1 MPNVTSKTNSNKA
14 NTALKAEHMY
24 FCGNSGTGKSSKI
37 KEMLK
42 KAPRAIIFDPDDE
55 YSELTGVVRVTNANN
70 LIQCLKQKKS
80 ANLKIAYVAEGVK
93 AFEFWA
99 NCAFQWQ
106 NCIAVAEEIAD
117 VTTASKA
124 PPAWG
129 RLIRRGRKYGILICA
144 VTQRPAEADK
154 TILSNA
160 AIIRTGALG
169 RHADR
174 EAIAREM
181 DCPVS
186 HISKLIP
193 LDFIEY
199 KRSDLS
205 LKKGRLG
212 EKREENLRQE
222 PKEKTV
228 LEA

>member
-1 MPNVTSKTNSNKA
+1 MTKA

-55 YSELTGVVRVTNANN
+55 YGELPNVRRVTSARE
-70 LIQCLKQKKS
+70 LLSALKSHKNS
-80 ANLKIAYVAEGVK
+80 SLKIAYVAEGVK

-99 NCAFQWQ
+99 DCAFQWR
-106 NCIAVAEEIAD
+106 NCVAVAEEIAD

-160 AIIRTGALG
+160 ATIRTGALG

-181 DCPVS
+181 DCHS
-186 HISKLIP
+186 SEIAKLVP

-199 KRSDLS
+199 RRSDLS

-212 EKREENLRQE
+212 TRREQNLR
-222 PKEKTV
+222 KAT
-228 LEA
+228 

>member
-1 MPNVTSKTNSNKA
+1 MAKA

-37 KEMLK
+37 KKMMK
-42 KAPRAIIFDPDDE
+42 IVPRVIIFDPDDE
-55 YSELTGVVRVTNANN
+55 YGELSGVVRTTNATELVNALRSHKN
-70 LIQCLKQKKS
+70 KS
-80 ANLKIAYVAEGVK
+80 LKIAFVAEGVK

-99 NCAFQWQ
+99 NCAFNWQ
-106 NCIAVAEEIAD
+106 NCVAVAEEIAD

-129 RLIRRGRKYGILICA
+129 RLIRRGRKYGIQICA

-160 AIIRTGALG
+160 AVIRTGALG

-181 DCPVS
+181 DCKVDE
-186 HISKLIP
+186 ISKLIP
-193 LDFIEY
+193 LDYIEY
-199 KRSDLS
+199 RRADLT
-205 LKKGRLG
+205 LERGRLG
-212 EKREENLRQE
+212 EKRTKNLRTQA
-222 PKEKTV
+222 KK
-228 LEA
+228 

>member
-1 MPNVTSKTNSNKA
+1 MTKS

-42 KAPRAIIFDPDDE
+42 KAPRAIVFDPDDE
-55 YSELTGVVRVTNANN
+55 YGDESGFLRVYNAND
-70 LIQCLKQKKS
+70 LLTLLKSHANKS
-80 ANLKIAYVAEGVK
+80 LKVAFVAEGQK

-99 NCAFQWQ
+99 NCAFAWR

-117 VTTASKA
+117 VTTPSKA

-169 RHADR
+169 RQADR

-181 DCPVS
+181 DCTAD
-186 HISKLIP
+186 HITKLIP
-193 LDFIEY
+193 LDFIEF

-212 EKREENLRQE
+212 ESREVDLRKE
-222 PKEKTV
+222 PPKDTKK
-228 LEA
+228 

>member
-1 MPNVTSKTNSNKA
+1 MAKA

-37 KEMLK
+37 KEMMK
-42 KAPRAIIFDPDDE
+42 TAPRVIIFDPDDE
-55 YSELTGVVRVTNANN
+55 YGELSGVIRTTNASELVSALRSHKN
-70 LIQCLKQKKS
+70 KS
-80 ANLKIAYVAEGVK
+80 LKIAFVAEGVK

-99 NCAFQWQ
+99 NCAFNWQ
-106 NCIAVAEEIAD
+106 NCVAVAEEIAD

-129 RLIRRGRKYGILICA
+129 RLIRRGRKYGIQICA

-160 AIIRTGALG
+160 AVIRTGALG

-186 HISKLIP
+186 EISKLVP
-193 LDFIEY
+193 LDYIEY
-199 KRSDLS
+199 RRADLT
-205 LKKGRLG
+205 LECGRLG
-212 EKREENLRQE
+212 EKRTKNLRIQA
-222 PKEKTV
+222 KK
-228 LEA
+228 

>member
-1 MPNVTSKTNSNKA
+1 MTKA
-14 NTALKAEHMY
+14 NTSLKAEHMY

-55 YSELTGVVRVTNANN
+55 YGELPNVVRTTSASELVAA
-70 LIQCLKQKKS
+70 LKKHKNS
-80 ANLKIAYVAEGVK
+80 SLKIAYVAEGVK

-99 NCAFQWQ
+99 NCAFQWR
-106 NCIAVAEEIAD
+106 NCVAVAEEIAD

-160 AIIRTGALG
+160 ATIRTGALG

-181 DCPVS
+181 DCHVS
-186 HISKLIP
+186 EIAKLVP

-199 KRSDLS
+199 RRDDLS

-212 EKREENLRQE
+212 EKREVNLR
-222 PKEKTV
+222 K
-228 LEA
+228 AA

>member
-1 MPNVTSKTNSNKA
+1 MAKA
-14 NTALKAEHMY
+14 NTSLKAEHMY
-24 FCGNSGTGKSSKI
+24 FCGNTGTGKSSKI

-55 YSELTGVVRVTNANN
+55 YGGLQGVVRVMTATD
-70 LIQCLKQKKS
+70 LLSALKAHQSKS
-80 ANLKIAYVAEGVK
+80 LKIAFVAEGIK

-99 NCAFQWQ
+99 NCAFQWR
-106 NCIAVAEEIAD
+106 NCVAVAEEIAD

-160 AIIRTGALG
+160 ATIRTGALG

-181 DCPVS
+181 DCS
-186 HISKLIP
+186 STHIAKLIP

-199 KRSDLS
+199 RRSDLS
-205 LKKGRLG
+205 LKRGRLG
-212 EKREENLRQE
+212 EKREVKLRNEN
-222 PKEKTV
+222 T
-228 LEA
+228 